1 MHRLLLISAVLI
13 AALASAG
20 LGAPSRTMAEASD
33 GEPFNRRPVTGT
45 GADGTEFLGTLYVQ
59 RFAPDGERLVAIGSL
74 SGQLTRTAGAV
85 AQPVTALRDAA
96 VRVPV
101 TGIAST
107 CEVLELE
114 FASFRPAPTGPA
126 VRADPIRLDGA
137 TEPGALSRNLRCS
150 LAEQLGA
157 DAPSGQVATLL
168 NGLLKLLA

>member
-33 GEPFNRRPVTGT
+33 GEPFNRRAVTGT

-59 RFAPDGERLVAIGSL
+59 RFAADGEHLVAIGSL
-74 SGQLTRTAGAV
+74 SGRLTRTVGRV
-85 AQPVTALRDAA
+85 AEPLATLRDVP

-101 TGIAST
+101 TGSAST
-107 CEVLELE
+107 CEALELR
-114 FASFRPAPTGPA
+114 FASFRPDPRGPV
-126 VRADPIRLDGA
+126 VRADPIRLDA
-137 TEPGALSRNLRCS
+137 ASEPGELSRNLRCS
-150 LAEQLGA
+150 LAEQLGV
-157 DAPSGQVATLL
+157 DVPPREVATLL